1 METFL
6 TELILKKNTIEQATI
21 NKTITPKHIL
31 LVEDDMS
38 LAEWFSDYLIE
49 QGYLVSLAT
58 RGDVAIELIQADQP
72 DLVILDIMLPV
83 KDGFEVCQAIR
94 PDYQGPILMMTARD
108 HETDEILGLELGA
121 DDYVVKPVKP
131 RVLLSRIKAL
141 FRRVSSQEVELIHNA
156 EQNNNIL
163 NFGKLCIDATTR
175 TTTLSDGKVAISSN
189 EFDVLWQ
196 LAQSADSVVS
206 RKELVVQRRGIEYDG
221 FDRSIDILI
230 SRIRKKLGD
239 DASNPY
245 RIKTVWGKGYLFIK
259 GAWE

>member
-1 METFL
+1 M
-6 TELILKKNTIEQATI
+6 
-21 NKTITPKHIL
+21 

-38 LAEWFSDYLIE
+38 LAEWFSDYLSE
-49 QGYLVSLAT
+49 QGYLVTLAT
-58 RGDVAIELIQADQP
+58 RGDVAIELIESDQP

-94 PDYQGPILMMTARD
+94 PFYHGPILMMTARD
-108 HETDEILGLELGA
+108 HETDEVLGLELGA

-141 FRRVSSQEVELIHNA
+141 LRRSASQGIAPAVIA
-156 EQNNNIL
+156 EIDPNKL
-163 NFGKLCIDATTR
+163 TFGQLCINANSR
-175 TTTLSDGKVAISSN
+175 TTTLAGAKVAISSN

-196 LAQSADSVVS
+196 LAQAADNLVS
-206 RKELVVQRRGIEYDG
+206 RKELVIQRRGIDYDG
-221 FDRSIDILI
+221 FDRSIDILV

-245 RIKTVWGKGYLFIK
+245 RIKTVWGKGYLFVK
-259 GAWE
+259 DAWE

>member
-1 METFL
+1 MEIILKETAL
-6 TELILKKNTIEQATI
+6 TESIVG
-21 NKTITPKHIL
+21 KHIM

-38 LAEWFSDYLIE
+38 LAEWFGDYLSE
-49 QGYLVSLAT
+49 QGYLVTLAT
-58 RGDVAIELIQADQP
+58 RGDVAIELIESDQP

-94 PDYQGPILMMTARD
+94 PFYQGPILMMTARD
-108 HETDEILGLELGA
+108 HETDEVLGLELGA

-141 FRRVSSQEVELIHNA
+141 FRRSAASKASVEVAEIDPNKLI
-156 EQNNNIL
+156 
-163 NFGKLCIDATTR
+163 FGQLSIDANSR
-175 TTTLSDGKVAISSN
+175 TTTLAGEKVAISSN

-196 LAQSADSVVS
+196 LAQSAGNLVS
-206 RKELVVQRRGIEYDG
+206 RKELVSQRRGIDYDG
-221 FDRSIDILI
+221 FDRSIDILV

-245 RIKTVWGKGYLFIK
+245 RIKTVWGKGYLFVK
-259 GAWE
+259 DAWG

>member
-1 METFL
+1 MENIL
-6 TELILKKNTIEQATI
+6 TEKVLSQS
-21 NKTITPKHIL
+21 ITGKHIM

-38 LAEWFSDYLIE
+38 LAEWFGDYLSE
-49 QGYLVSLAT
+49 QGYLVTLAN
-58 RGDVAIELIQADQP
+58 RGDIAIELIESDQP

-83 KDGFEVCQAIR
+83 KDGFEVCLAIR
-94 PDYQGPILMMTARD
+94 PFYHGPILMMTARD
-108 HETDEILGLELGA
+108 HETDEVLGLELGA

-141 FRRVSSQEVELIHNA
+141 FRRVSLPEIAPEIS
-156 EQNNNIL
+156 L
-163 NFGKLCIDATTR
+163 NKIIFGKLIIDANSR
-175 TTTLSDGKVAISSN
+175 TTTLAGDKVAISSN

-196 LAQSADSVVS
+196 LAQSADNVVS

-245 RIKTVWGKGYLFIK
+245 RIKTVWGKGYLFVK

>member
-1 METFL
+1 L
-6 TELILKKNTIEQATI
+6 TES
-21 NKTITPKHIL
+21 ITGKHIM

-38 LAEWFSDYLIE
+38 LAEWFGDYLSE
-49 QGYLVSLAT
+49 QGYLVTLAN
-58 RGDVAIELIQADQP
+58 RGDIAIELIESDQP

-94 PDYQGPILMMTARD
+94 PFYHGPILMMTARD
-108 HETDEILGLELGA
+108 HETDEVLGLELGA

-141 FRRVSSQEVELIHNA
+141 FRRVSKPEVVPEVVS
-156 EQNNNIL
+156 ETQQNKINL
-163 NFGKLCIDATTR
+163 GKLSIDANSR
-175 TTTLSDGKVAISSN
+175 TTTLAGVKVAISSN

-196 LAQSADSVVS
+196 LAQAADNVVS

-245 RIKTVWGKGYLFIK
+245 RIKTVWGKGYLFVK
-259 GAWE
+259 DAWE

>member
-1 METFL
+1 MTETFL
-6 TELILKKNTIEQATI
+6 SETIAS
-21 NKTITPKHIL
+21 KHIM

-38 LAEWFSDYLIE
+38 LAEWFCDYLGE
-49 QGYLVSLAT
+49 QGYLVTLAT
-58 RGDVAIELIQADQP
+58 RGDVAIELIEADQP

-83 KDGFEVCQAIR
+83 KDGFEVCLAIR
-94 PDYQGPILMMTARD
+94 PFYHGPILMMTARD
-108 HETDEILGLELGA
+108 HETDEVLGLELGA

-141 FRRVSSQEVELIHNA
+141 FRRSSAPDIVPAIVATDPNKVS
-156 EQNNNIL
+156 
-163 NFGKLCIDATTR
+163 FGKLTIDANSR
-175 TTTLSDGKVAISSN
+175 TTTLAGTKVAISSN

-196 LAQSADSVVS
+196 LAQSADNLVS
-206 RKELVVQRRGIEYDG
+206 RKALVIARRGIDYDG

-245 RIKTVWGKGYLFIK
+245 RIKTVWGKGYLFVK
-259 GAWE
+259 DAWD

>member
-1 METFL
+1 L
-6 TELILKKNTIEQATI
+6 TEAIAS
-21 NKTITPKHIL
+21 KHIM

-38 LAEWFSDYLIE
+38 LAEWFSDYLSE
-49 QGYLVSLAT
+49 QGYLVTLAT
-58 RGDVAIELIQADQP
+58 RGDIAIELIESDQP

-94 PDYQGPILMMTARD
+94 PFYHGPILMMTARD
-108 HETDEILGLELGA
+108 HETDEVLGLELGA

-141 FRRVSSQEVELIHNA
+141 FRRASSTEIIPVKEEIDPNK
-156 EQNNNIL
+156 IT
-163 NFGKLCIDATTR
+163 FGQLSIDANSR
-175 TTTLSDGKVAISSN
+175 TTLLAGAKVAISSN

-196 LAQSADSVVS
+196 LAQAADSLVS
-206 RKELVVQRRGIEYDG
+206 RKELVIQRRGIDYDG
-221 FDRSIDILI
+221 FDRSIDILV

-245 RIKTVWGKGYLFIK
+245 RIKTVWGKGYLFVK
-259 GAWE
+259 DAWE

>member
-1 METFL
+1 L
-6 TELILKKNTIEQATI
+6 TETTLLQSMAG
-21 NKTITPKHIL
+21 KHIM

-38 LAEWFSDYLIE
+38 LAEWFSDYLGE
-49 QGYLVSLAT
+49 QGYLVTLAT
-58 RGDVAIELIQADQP
+58 RGDVAIELIEADQP

-94 PDYQGPILMMTARD
+94 PFYHGPILMMTARD
-108 HETDEILGLELGA
+108 HETDEVLGLELGA

-141 FRRVSSQEVELIHNA
+141 FRRSSLPEVVPIIA
-156 EQNNNIL
+156 EIDPNKVT
-163 NFGKLCIDATTR
+163 FGQLTIDANSR
-175 TTTLSDGKVAISSN
+175 TTTLAGAKMAISSN

-196 LAQSADSVVS
+196 LAQAADNLVS
-206 RKELVVQRRGIEYDG
+206 RKELVIQRRGIDYDG
-221 FDRSIDILI
+221 FDRSIDILV

-245 RIKTVWGKGYLFIK
+245 RIKTVWGKGYLFVK
-259 GAWE
+259 DAWE